1 MNNDI
6 KPLKNE
12 FTFNIKEKSYD
23 NKLYYSWDCQEYIEK
38 NIRPYALQTFE
49 DIKIQL
55 IKDLD
60 NRDVI
65 LKDVNTNKIY
75 CSEENCLKSD
85 DLIKYIQ
92 EKYKNNENNE
102 KTLNFLACINQ
113 SIYAQPF
120 GELTKLYANYYGY
133 TFLPISLKQGH
144 FILKN
149 NILKTEFK
157 YIYFIPELNIMV
169 DVIKVNYVLDFNDN
183 GKIEFYLSK
192 RLISPLFTINYNKIN
207 NKDNTLN
214 LNNDFITF
222 LFSTTNLSDIFFIE
236 NKEDL
241 LKLNET
247 LLKRLNYKK
256 ENLFSN
262 NKSKNNI
269 MTMSKNFIKILF
281 NYYDEFNLLD
291 FNIKYKDQ
299 STVNVF
305 LGTRLISHFNINT
318 TNNKRFIIEK
328 TSLIINTQFNENMFS
343 MNRYILPYQKNNMN
357 IVNESNLLIVSFNE
371 ANTKYNLLDT
381 LILINKILMDNPL
394 FVIINTQE
402 SLIRNVTEKIKG
414 RIDFHGPFG
423 KMMKLIEY
431 EKLDEVSGGVMKAKV
446 AIGMNKNVRTSVYYD
461 KKKVN
466 SSIPKKKLFRSTKKI
481 AVQNNSN
488 NNDKINILP
497 CTGLDNKQYL
507 KSTQSKLGTISNST
521 WFKGSIC
528 YHLCFETSKGEMK
541 FIFVNSHLFFESK
554 SYKGKKNDE
563 NNTGLKKRIHNFE
576 SLVKEFKL
584 IEKYEEGYNIFFS
597 GDLNFR
603 LTLLGPNM
611 NSNFKEYLFQM
622 NKINNKKTIDKYL
635 LDTVKKYLKKLKAIY
650 DEDNNE
656 RNAYN
661 ATLYV
666 KNEIKNFLESK
677 KNDLYKEFNKSI
689 KELGTHLSMKYPES
703 TQDDLIK
710 FYTKYIYGS
719 KNIDELT
726 FEEIEKIFKIYSNE
740 VWYKTNKVPRPP
752 SMPDRILCATHED
765 DILPLR
771 KKDLKMYLFPVK
783 SDHKMIS
790 LDIRLDLEKSNLNN
804 LKPVVKNFKQ
814 KKKKL
819 LTHTLNDINTLDKFK
834 KYLQELNNE
843 APLQKMSIE
852 LINKIESLFTDEE
865 KEYLSK
871 LKFNNQYNYFI
882 QKDDKTYHFNELL
895 FTKIMNGTLNTSGNP
910 KKLYQFYF
918 CDSSS

>member
-38 NIRPYALQTFE
+38 NIRPHALQTFE
-49 DIKIQL
+49 NIKIQL

-60 NRDVI
+60 RDVI
-65 LKDVNTNKIY
+65 LKNVNTNKIY
-75 CSEENCLKSD
+75 CRKENCSKSD

-92 EKYKNNENNE
+92 EKYKNEE

-113 SIYAQPF
+113 NIYSDP
-120 GELTKLYANYYGY
+120 LTVLMPLYNDYYEY
-133 TFLPISLKQGH
+133 RCSVISLKQNF
-144 FILKN
+144 FILEN
-149 NILKTEFK
+149 NILKSEFK
-157 YIYFIPELNIMV
+157 CIFFIVDLKIMV
-169 DVIKVNYVLDFNDN
+169 DVIKVNYVFDFNDN
-183 GKIEFYLSK
+183 GKIEIYLSK
-192 RLISPLFTINYNKIN
+192 RLISPLFTINYNNIN
-207 NKDNTLN
+207 NTAD

-247 LLKRLNYKK
+247 LLKILNYKK

-281 NYYDEFNLLD
+281 NYYNEFNLLD

-305 LGTRLISHFNINT
+305 LGTRLIGHFNINT

-328 TSLIINTQFNENMFS
+328 TSLNIGNGLTENYFK
-343 MNRYILPYQKNNMN
+343 RLIKTKFKPILPLQKNNN
-357 IVNESNLLIVSFNE
+357 INLNNSNNILIVSFNE
-371 ANTKYNLLDT
+371 ANKRYNNEDINIILD
-381 LILINKILMDNPL
+381 KIIKEKPL
-394 FVIINTQE
+394 FVVVNTQE
-402 SLIRNVTEKIKG
+402 SLIRKRTG
-414 RIDFHGPFG
+414 RVDFHNY
-423 KMMKLIEY
+423 LSEALSRQEY
-431 EKLDEVSGGVMKAKV
+431 SVLDSQDASVPIAT
-446 AIGMNKNVRTSVYYD
+446 IGLLKNKNVRTSIYF
-461 KKKVN
+461 N
-466 SSIPKKKLFRSTKKI
+466 QSIVTKNNNNKKI
-481 AVQNNSN
+481 KIISFGHKVSKKSN
-488 NNDKINILP
+488 
-497 CTGLDNKQYL
+497 
-507 KSTQSKLGTISNST
+507 LGKAIKKT
-521 WFKGSIC
+521 WWKGSIC
-528 YHLCFETSKGEMK
+528 YELIIEENGKTIK

-603 LTLLGPNM
+603 LTLLRPNM
-611 NSNFKEYLFQM
+611 KSNFKEYLFQM
-622 NKINNKKTIDKYL
+622 NKINNKETIDNYL

-650 DEDNNE
+650 DKDNNI

-661 ATLYV
+661 STLYV

-689 KELGTHLSMKYPES
+689 KELGTHLSMKYPQS
-703 TQDDLIK
+703 TQYDLIE
-710 FYTKYIYGS
+710 FYTKYISGS
-719 KNIDELT
+719 IENIDKLT
-726 FEEIEKIFKIYSNE
+726 FEEIKKIFKIYTKK
-740 VWYKTNKVPRPP
+740 WIFITNKVPRPP

-771 KKDLKMYLFPVK
+771 KKDLKMYLFPDK

-819 LTHTLNDINTLDKFK
+819 LTDKLNDINTLHKFK
-834 KYLQELNNE
+834 EYLEELNKE
-843 APLQKMSIE
+843 APLQKMSIQ

-865 KEYLSK
+865 KEYLST